1 MTKTFQVKILDGRK
15 PSLPAIE
22 NCAKLALNCIRE
34 TFAVEPANKSTMLWN
49 VFYAWKNIVRVDCNI
64 AACSM
69 LRLQALMIINIA
81 YLDMAF
87 AKSSEFFDFF
97 SMALPSVSTPN
108 VSLREQCI
116 VLRTKW
122 HSCGTSSSTWKH
134 KYDVFIF
141 FSLSCFQD
149 HPVTVLKIWYSLDF
163 VKCQNHPAS
172 SCWERFQSTLNSL
185 R

>member
-1 MTKTFQVKILDGRK
+1 MCSMPEKT
-15 PSLPAIE
+15 
-22 NCAKLALNCIRE
+22 
-34 TFAVEPANKSTMLWN
+34 
-49 VFYAWKNIVRVDCNI
+49 VRVDCNT
-64 AACSM
+64 AACSI
-69 LRLQALMIINIA
+69 LRLKVLMIIDIA

-97 SMALPSVSTPN
+97 SMALPSVSTPK

-116 VLRTKW
+116 VLRMKW

-134 KYDVFIF
+134 KYDVFIL

-149 HPVTVLKIWYSLDF
+149 HPVTVLKIWYSLGF

-172 SCWERFQSTLNSL
+172 SCWETFQSTLNSL
-185 R
+185 GERGRRYESRYLLG